1 MITFRAQYIC
11 LLEANIILFPLCKPK
26 RLYSWLA
33 LAEIRGTLRSSTP
46 SPFILMS
53 KQDLIAAI
61 ADAAGITKRAASD
74 ALQAVINIVVKNLK
88 KGTPVTITGFGTFK
102 LSHRA
107 ARMGVNPRNPTQRIS
122 IPAMKVPSFKAGKTL
137 KDAVR

>member
-1 MITFRAQYIC
+1 MIRFFWLTEVMFTITSQNQEIIELFLACGCGFPQYNFAV
-11 LLEANIILFPLCKPK
+11 LLLFPPK
-26 RLYSWLA
+26 
-33 LAEIRGTLRSSTP
+33 T
-46 SPFILMS
+46 MS

-74 ALQAVINIVVKNLK
+74 ALEAFIGTITKELK
-88 KGTPVTITGFGTFK
+88 KGQNVTVTGFGTFRISK
-102 LSHRA
+102 RQ
-107 ARMGVNPRNPTQRIS
+107 ARTGVNPRNPSQKIS

>member
-1 MITFRAQYIC
+1 
-11 LLEANIILFPLCKPK
+11 
-26 RLYSWLA
+26 
-33 LAEIRGTLRSSTP
+33 
-46 SPFILMS
+46 MS

-61 ADAAGITKRAASD
+61 ADAAGITKRAAAD
-74 ALQAVINIVVKNLK
+74 ALQAVINIVMKNLK
-88 KGTPVTITGFGTFK
+88 KGIPVTITGFGTFK